1 MTRKEFITAAYTDL
15 SHSFE
20 DIDAALS
27 RAFAASPDKQS
38 YTPHDLQALDLSIRL
53 HALHTEEPDTW

>member
-1 MTRKEFITAAYTDL
+1 MTRKEFTYAAHSDL

-27 RAFAASPDKQS
+27 RAFAASPEKQS

-53 HALHTEEPDTW
+53 YALHTEDPDTW